1 MENQSQQVTPILE
14 IAWKKFGQFGVVS
27 GKRSAAYMNLRK
39 WIALFG
45 VLATLFAILTA
56 LYPPNFFAIG
66 GIVLKVLLIS
76 SPLLASLLAAY
87 ANKFYASGDW
97 LITRAGSEEV
107 LKEIYIYR
115 TILQGEKTRR
125 AWLETKLQEI
135 QKSVYR
141 GMNGELVMDSYEGV
155 VPPPPRFQNP
165 NSDPGFSDLN
175 GDEYFKYRLEDQ
187 LNWHIKKIAKKQKE
201 RIRLQILILAF
212 GATGALLAAFGGGFT
227 LWVALAASLT
237 TTFIGWQELSNLD
250 VVVRNYS
257 KVRLELS
264 IIADHWKNLEPEE
277 RTQSEFFRM
286 VRSAE
291 DILWSRNMEYIKA
304 MQEALKESSLD
315 EEASLVNRVIQE
327 QRESDQR
334 FRHALADEVVDYAKT
349 DLQETEES
357 LHDQFKEALGSLAE
371 EASSELVQAEL
382 ASMRDA
388 IQTAANHL
396 AERSGISSSLKA
408 IKEEFAGVEIGRN
421 TPPNV
426 LNDMISRYPKT
437 TNAKG

>member
-14 IAWKKFGQFGVVS
+14 IAWKKFGQFDVVS
-27 GKRSAAYMNLRK
+27 GKRSAAYLNLRK

-56 LYPPNFFAIG
+56 LYPQNFFAIG
-66 GIVLKVLLIS
+66 GIVLKVLLIA

-97 LITRAGSEEV
+97 LITRAGSEEI

-155 VPPPPRFQNP
+155 VPPAPRFQNP

-187 LNWHIKKIAKKQKE
+187 LNWHIKKITKKQKE
-201 RIRLQILILAF
+201 RIRLQIWILAF

-264 IIADHWKNLEPEE
+264 ITADHWKNLEPEE
-277 RTQSEFFRM
+277 RTQSEFFKM
-286 VRSAE
+286 ARSTE

-327 QRESDQR
+327 QRESDRR
-334 FRHALADEVVDYAKT
+334 FRQALADEVVDYAKT
-349 DLQETEES
+349 DMQETEER

-388 IQTAANHL
+388 IQTAANRL
-396 AERSGISSSLKA
+396 AERFGISSSLKA

-421 TPPNV
+421 TPPRV

-437 TNAKG
+437 TSAKG